1 MRDGNLRA
9 FIAFELPEKIR
20 AAIADY
26 VQPLRN
32 LPGRVSWVKPENIH
46 LTLKFLGD
54 TPVKRIDGISD
65 ALREAVRG
73 VQPMLAKISDSG
85 VFPNER
91 RPRVLWIGIE
101 ESTGALQRL
110 AAAIDNRMHDFGFKK
125 EGRGFSPH
133 LTIGRV
139 REGSVDKII
148 AAMRERP
155 FAAQEVEWN
164 EITLMQSEL
173 RPGGSLYTPLCKIK
187 LGNSWRDF

>member
-1 MRDGNLRA
+1 MLQQQNPIIRT
-9 FIAFELPEKIR
+9 FIALELPDEIR
-20 AAIADY
+20 AAIAEY
-26 VQPLRN
+26 MQPLRN
-32 LPGRVSWVKPENIH
+32 LPGRVGWVKPDNIH

-54 TPVKRIDGISD
+54 TPGEKIDDISG
-65 ALREAVRG
+65 ALKEVARDIG
-73 VQPMLAKISDSG
+73 SISAKISGSG

-101 ESTGALQRL
+101 EQTSALQKL
-110 AAAIDNRMHDFGFKK
+110 AVAIDNRMHAYGFKK

-139 REGSVDKII
+139 REESVDKIV

-155 FAAQEVEWN
+155 FAAREVEWN

-173 RPGGSLYTPLCKIK
+173 RPGGSIYTPLCKIK
-187 LGNSWRDF
+187 LGSS